1 MRRTLIISSLLACGS
16 ALGGALP
23 PPSALSSIEL
33 PQPAA
38 SLDWNA
44 PPIYPIQKVGG
55 DPVAEFA
62 AQRRKD
68 ASIDGNVGFG
78 HAPTYTPSML
88 VYTLPSPAPIP
99 GHARMLSLHDAIAL
113 ALRGNPTI
121 EVSELQR
128 ILDKFG
134 MELIAKA
141 YRVQW
146 NPLTLTSTLQNRV
159 IPIWAAGGGISLTA
173 PTGTNFAL
181 AQTNNLLGGPGNTTL
196 TVTQPLL
203 QGFGT
208 AFNLIN
214 YRNGMDS
221 ERVARLTFKNS
232 VITVVVTVIKA
243 YRSLVAAYNS
253 LDVSKQSLANQ
264 EKSVELAKL
273 RVKAG
278 EVAPAD
284 LIQQEANLESTRLS
298 VVQNENTLRNAYQ
311 SFLSALGLVPSAN
324 IYIDRAMTI
333 EHVKIPALPE
343 CIQTALK
350 NNIAYQTALIQFKIT
365 KRALITAQNAR
376 KWTLNLVSAAT
387 VGAQRSALGQPI
399 TSTDTNPTLAL
410 SLSVPIDNIQAK
422 QGEESAKISIEDAKI
437 NLEQTKEQLV
447 RQVIDQWEGIRN
459 QRKQVEIAE
468 LGVKL
473 QEKTL
478 ANAKLKLK
486 YGKSS
491 VFETNTLITD
501 LLSQQV
507 GLINEKITYLNAATD
522 LYQTLGLTLAK
533 WKILLKY

>member
-1 MRRTLIISSLLACGS
+1 MRGNLFIFCLLACGT
-16 ALGGALP
+16 ALSALP
-23 PPSALSSIEL
+23 PPCASSLLPL
-33 PQPAA
+33 PQPA
-38 SLDWNA
+38 SSKDWNA

-55 DPVAEFA
+55 DPVSEFSDQRKKEA
-62 AQRRKD
+62 A
-68 ASIDGNVGFG
+68 ADGNASFG
-78 HAPTYTPSML
+78 YDPVYKPSMI
-88 VYTLPSPAPIP
+88 VYTLPSPEPIP

-134 MELIAKA
+134 MELVAQA

-146 NPLTLTSTLQNRV
+146 NPLTLTSTLQNKV
-159 IPIWAAGGGISLTA
+159 LPIWAAGGGISLTA

-208 AFNLIN
+208 AFNLVN
-214 YRNGMDS
+214 YKNGIDS
-221 ERVARLTFKNS
+221 ERVARLSFKSS
-232 VITVVVTVIKA
+232 VISVVVTVIKA

-273 RVKAG
+273 KVKAG
-278 EVAPAD
+278 KVAPAD
-284 LIQQEANLESTRLS
+284 LTQQEANVESTRLS
-298 VVQNENTLRNAYQ
+298 VVQSENSLRDAYQ
-311 SFLSALGLVPSAN
+311 DFLSALGLVPSAN
-324 IYIDRAMTI
+324 IFIDRVI
-333 EHVKIPALPE
+333 KIDHVKIPDLQT
-343 CIQTALK
+343 CIKAALK
-350 NNIAYQTALIQFKIT
+350 YNIAYQTALIQLNIT

-376 KWTLNLVSAAT
+376 KWTLNVSSAVT
-387 VGAQRSALGQPI
+387 LGAQRSAIGEQI
-399 TSTDTNPTLAL
+399 TSSDTNPTLAL

-459 QRKQVEIAE
+459 QYRQVQIAE

-478 ANAKLKLK
+478 ANSKLKLK
-486 YGKSS
+486 FGKSS
-491 VFETNTLITD
+491 IFEVNTLETN

-522 LYQTLGLTLAK
+522 LYQTLGLTLDK
-533 WKILLKY
+533 WKISLKY